1 MEVQNLVGSSSIR
14 HRGSLGRTGTGTGG
28 RPHGNQ
34 RSVVP
39 TIYLVGIDDLER
51 IPEFLDLGL
60 IVVVAPDPATL
71 RRWQHEQELG
81 EPVMDRPVAA
91 SGVVVEMAARRIS
104 YRGVALSLSDREFRV
119 LAGLVNGSGRAF
131 SFEEIRRLGWGE
143 ASHVPIDIYSI
154 RSLIQRLRAK
164 LRAVAAP
171 DTIAPVRSYG
181 FRLEQGPDAAATGT
195 ATRSS
200 RASLAR

>member
-1 MEVQNLVGSSSIR
+1 
-14 HRGSLGRTGTGTGG
+14 
-28 RPHGNQ
+28 
-34 RSVVP
+34 VVP

-71 RRWQHEQELG
+71 RRWQHEQELV
-81 EPVMDRPVAA
+81 EPTLDRPVAA

-181 FRLEQGPDAAATGT
+181 FRLEQGLNAAAAGT
-195 ATRSS
+195 FSRSS

>member
-1 MEVQNLVGSSSIR
+1 MEVRNLVGSSSIR
-14 HRGSLGRTGTGTGG
+14 HRGSLGRTDTGTGG

-81 EPVMDRPVAA
+81 EPVMDRPVDA

-104 YRGVALSLSDREFRV
+104 YRGVPLSLSDREFRV
-119 LAGLVNGSGRAF
+119 LSGLVNGSGRAF

-143 ASHVPIDIYSI
+143 AGHVPIDIYSI

-171 DTIAPVRSYG
+171 DAIAPVRSYG

-195 ATRSS
+195 AGRSS

>member
-1 MEVQNLVGSSSIR
+1 MEEQNLVGSSSIR
-14 HRGSLGRTGTGTGG
+14 HRGSLDRTDTGTGG

-81 EPVMDRPVAA
+81 EPVMDRPAA
-91 SGVVVEMAARRIS
+91 TSGVVVEMAARRIS
-104 YRGVALSLSDREFRV
+104 YRDVPLSLSDREFRV
-119 LAGLVNGSGRAF
+119 LAGLVNGRGRAF

-154 RSLIQRLRAK
+154 RSLVQRLRAK

-181 FRLEQGPDAAATGT
+181 FRLEHGPDAAANGG
-195 ATRSS
+195 ASRS

>member
-1 MEVQNLVGSSSIR
+1 
-14 HRGSLGRTGTGTGG
+14 
-28 RPHGNQ
+28 
-34 RSVVP
+34 VVA

-81 EPVMDRPVAA
+81 EPVVDRPAA
-91 SGVVVEMAARRIS
+91 TSGVVVEMGARRIS
-104 YRGVALSLSDREFRV
+104 NRGVPLTLSDREFRV
-119 LAGLVNGSGRAF
+119 LAGLVLGTGRAF

-143 ASHVPIDIYSI
+143 VSHVPIDIYSI

-164 LRAVAAP
+164 LRAVGAP
-171 DTIAPVRSYG
+171 DTIVPVRSFG
-181 FRLEQGPDAAATGT
+181 FRLEQGPDMSTAGT
-195 ATRSS
+195 AGGSS

>member
-14 HRGSLGRTGTGTGG
+14 HRGSLGRTDTGTGG

-71 RRWQHEQELG
+71 RRWQHEQGLG

-104 YRGVALSLSDREFRV
+104 YRGVPLSLSDREFRV

-181 FRLEQGPDAAATGT
+181 FRLERGPDAAATGT
-195 ATRSS
+195 AYRSS

>member
-1 MEVQNLVGSSSIR
+1 MEVQNLVASSSIP
-14 HRGSLGRTGTGTGG
+14 HRGSLGRTDTGTGG

-39 TIYLVGIDDLER
+39 TIYLVGIDDLQR

-81 EPVMDRPVAA
+81 EPVMDPPVAA

-104 YRGVALSLSDREFRV
+104 YRGVPLSLSDREFRV
-119 LAGLVNGSGRAF
+119 LAGLVNGNGRAF

-164 LRAVAAP
+164 LRALAAP

-181 FRLEQGPDAAATGT
+181 FRLERGPDAAATGT
-195 ATRSS
+195 AGRSR

>member
-1 MEVQNLVGSSSIR
+1 MEVQNLVGSSSDSASWVAR
-14 HRGSLGRTGTGTGG
+14 SNRYRNRRTAS
-28 RPHGNQ
+28 GNQ

-104 YRGVALSLSDREFRV
+104 YRGLPLSLSDREFRV

-171 DTIAPVRSYG
+171 NTIAPVRSYG
-181 FRLEQGPDAAATGT
+181 FRLERGPAAAAAGT
-195 ATRSS
+195 AGRSS

>member
-1 MEVQNLVGSSSIR
+1 
-14 HRGSLGRTGTGTGG
+14 
-28 RPHGNQ
+28 
-34 RSVVP
+34 VVP

-81 EPVMDRPVAA
+81 EPMLDRPVAA

-104 YRGVALSLSDREFRV
+104 YRGVPLSLSEREFRV

-143 ASHVPIDIYSI
+143 ASHIPIDIYSI

-181 FRLEQGPDAAATGT
+181 FRLERAPDAAATRT
-195 ATRSS
+195 AGPSS

>member
-14 HRGSLGRTGTGTGG
+14 HRGSLGRTDTGTGG

-104 YRGVALSLSDREFRV
+104 YRGVPLSLSDREFRV
-119 LAGLVNGSGRAF
+119 LAGLVNASGRAF

-181 FRLEQGPDAAATGT
+181 FRLERGPDAAATGT
-195 ATRSS
+195 AYRSS